1 MRVTTRATAMCSR
14 MVAGP
19 TKQMLQRA
27 VAQKSHQFAILRRC
41 QFSGTTAR
49 VGGLM
54 PSKGH
59 EGGSMRDI
67 RGDLQERA
75 DLLAKQIGAVQEQF
89 DKLLEQLKN
98 EHATRLNDLKS
109 GLDTVRLVFRI
120 EDRRA
125 GSPSP
130 ETNMR
135 DLPRLQVGQS
145 RPDLAHRV
153 AAASVR

>member
-1 MRVTTRATAMCSR
+1 
-14 MVAGP
+14 
-19 TKQMLQRA
+19 
-27 VAQKSHQFAILRRC
+27 
-41 QFSGTTAR
+41 
-49 VGGLM
+49 
-54 PSKGH
+54 
-59 EGGSMRDI
+59 MRDI

-75 DLLAKQIGAVQEQF
+75 DLLAKQIGAVEEQF
-89 DKLLEQLKN
+89 DRLLEQLKN

-125 GSPSP
+125 GSPSL

-145 RPDLAHRV
+145 QPDLAHRWRRR
-153 AAASVR
+153 AR

>member
-1 MRVTTRATAMCSR
+1 
-14 MVAGP
+14 
-19 TKQMLQRA
+19 
-27 VAQKSHQFAILRRC
+27 
-41 QFSGTTAR
+41 
-49 VGGLM
+49 
-54 PSKGH
+54 
-59 EGGSMRDI
+59 MRDI

-75 DLLAKQIGAVQEQF
+75 DLLSKQIGAVQDQF

-98 EHATRLNDLKS
+98 EHATRLSDLKS
-109 GLDTVRLVFRI
+109 GLDTVRLVSRI

-145 RPDLAHRV
+145 QPDLAHRV
-153 AAASVR
+153 AAVSVR

>member
-1 MRVTTRATAMCSR
+1 
-14 MVAGP
+14 
-19 TKQMLQRA
+19 
-27 VAQKSHQFAILRRC
+27 
-41 QFSGTTAR
+41 
-49 VGGLM
+49 M
-54 PSKGH
+54 PSEGH

-75 DLLAKQIGAVQEQF
+75 DLLAKQIGAVQKQF

-109 GLDTVRLVFRI
+109 GLDIVRLVSRI
-120 EDRRA
+120 EDRHA

-135 DLPRLQVGQS
+135 DLPHLQVGQG
-145 RPDLAHRV
+145 RPDLARRV